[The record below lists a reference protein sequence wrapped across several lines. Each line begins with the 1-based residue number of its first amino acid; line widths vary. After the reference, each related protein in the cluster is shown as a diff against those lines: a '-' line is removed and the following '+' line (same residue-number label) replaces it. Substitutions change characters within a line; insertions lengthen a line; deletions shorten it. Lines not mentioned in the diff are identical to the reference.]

1 MYVSFGLWK
10 NVKVA
15 WFLPS
20 GLIGST
26 EINDNGIGQNYM
38 RHLDYGSMA
47 RQYTVLLS
55 AHIKAA
61 D

>member
-38 RHLDYGSMA
+38 RHIDYISVSFFLFIVKHSGS
-47 RQYTVLLS
+47 L
-55 AHIKAA
+55 
-61 D
+61 